1 MVYFTDRQIRLGIY
15 DIGFDN
21 HGDAEGSLDTD
32 MILVA
37 FSRAFKTADQ
47 IELKLNS
54 KKFLFPANSGKP

>member
-1 MVYFTDRQIRLGIY
+1 LGIY

-54 KKFLFPANSGKP
+54 KKFLFPADSGKP